1 MVRIKELGL
10 KNGPVFLLP
19 KTVFFPI
26 NLQLTQ
32 RSSFLNFLALFFGQ
46 GVKKMKRLITI
57 LVAVM
62 LSLSSLMAQGATEEK
77 AVKINV
83 ISREEGSGT
92 RGAFVELTGV
102 EEKVDGVK
110 VDQTTLDAEIAS
122 STSVVITTVA
132 GDKNAIGYI
141 SLGSLNDTVKAMEVD
156 GTYPTVDTV
165 KSGEYKIARPFV
177 VAYMSLSDVA
187 EDFLSFVMSKSGQDI
202 IQGKG
207 YIKVNETE
215 EGYSASMKSGTLTI
229 SGSSSVYPVMEK
241 LTEAYSAL
249 NPDVKITLMQSDS
262 TTGVNDAISGKSD
275 LGLSSRE
282 LKDSEK
288 EKGLTP
294 KVIALDGIA
303 VIVNKEN
310 SVNGLST
317 ETIKDIYKGNIT
329 TWEGL

>member
-1 MVRIKELGL
+1 
-10 KNGPVFLLP
+10 
-19 KTVFFPI
+19 
-26 NLQLTQ
+26 
-32 RSSFLNFLALFFGQ
+32 
-46 GVKKMKRLITI
+46 MKRLITI

-62 LSLSSLMAQGATEEK
+62 LSLSSLMAQGNTEEK

-110 VDQTTLDAEIAS
+110 VDQTTLDAEIVS

-132 GDKNAIGYI
+132 GDKSAIGYI
-141 SLGSLNDTVKAMEVD
+141 SLGSLNDTVKAIEVD

-294 KVIALDGIA
+294 QVIALDGIA

-317 ETIKDIYKGNIT
+317 ETIKDIYKGDIT

>member
-1 MVRIKELGL
+1 
-10 KNGPVFLLP
+10 
-19 KTVFFPI
+19 
-26 NLQLTQ
+26 
-32 RSSFLNFLALFFGQ
+32 
-46 GVKKMKRLITI
+46 MKRLITI

-132 GDKNAIGYI
+132 GDKSAIGYI
-141 SLGSLNDTVKAMEVD
+141 SLGSLNDTVKAIEVD